1 MKAVCI
7 RQPNGD
13 LQIESRPRPSPG
25 PGEVLIRVRACGI
38 CHGDL
43 MVQQGAFPFVQYP
56 IVPGHEIAGAVEEIG
71 YGVTDFTS
79 GDRVGLSVLFSSCE
93 SCPQCQRGAENLCAA
108 WVWTGMMVN
117 GGYAE
122 FVIAKAAY
130 VTSLPPELEYTEAAP
145 LMCAGITVYSGLKHS
160 GYKKGDKV
168 AVIAL
173 GGLGHLGVLYA
184 RAMGAR
190 VAVLS
195 STAQKEQEACRLGAE
210 LFIDLKKG
218 DAAHALQEWDGGPNV
233 ILATAPNVESVSE
246 TFPGLAADGTM
257 VVLGVGAG
265 RIQIDPVAMVMG
277 RRRML
282 GSPAGSRQELKEA
295 VRFAA
300 EHGIRPRIKTFP
312 LTRVADA
319 FEAIH
324 SGQLACRAVLVN
336 D

>member
-71 YGVTDFTS
+71 YGVTGFAS
-79 GDRVGLSVLFSSCE
+79 GDRVGLSVLFSSCG

-130 VTSLPPELEYTEAAP
+130 VTSLP
-145 LMCAGITVYSGLKHS
+145 
-160 GYKKGDKV
+160 
-168 AVIAL
+168 
-173 GGLGHLGVLYA
+173 
-184 RAMGAR
+184 
-190 VAVLS
+190 LS
-195 STAQKEQEACRLGAE
+195 WSMQ
-210 LFIDLKKG
+210 
-218 DAAHALQEWDGGPNV
+218 
-233 ILATAPNVESVSE
+233 
-246 TFPGLAADGTM
+246 
-257 VVLGVGAG
+257 
-265 RIQIDPVAMVMG
+265 
-277 RRRML
+277 
-282 GSPAGSRQELKEA
+282 RQ
-295 VRFAA
+295 
-300 EHGIRPRIKTFP
+300 H
-312 LTRVADA
+312 
-319 FEAIH
+319 H
-324 SGQLACRAVLVN
+324 
-336 D
+336 